1 MKTHSHSSNRTE
13 TWIVRKESGDKINTI
28 LLGALA
34 TLTEKGY
41 TNTTIDHIARTSNVS
56 RGLLHYYFKSKEDL
70 IMQAVSRGCG
80 ALLSSAI
87 GRIGHASSTEHLADI
102 MIEVL
107 RQTVEQHPTIIALL
121 IEVWGESRR
130 SAKLRIAFEAGFKE
144 TIEKLASF
152 LAPYVSA
159 YSNSAG
165 PQSVEV
171 TSRILLGLYQ
181 GLVIQMISEPDLLN
195 DSQFRD
201 ALRSVGVHILRN
213 PSQFGDSNGEQKAHN
228 N

>member
-1 MKTHSHSSNRTE
+1 LKTRSRSPSATTE
-13 TWIVRKESGDKINTI
+13 TCIVKKQSGDRINTI

-34 TLTEKGY
+34 ALTEKGY
-41 TNTTIDHIARTSNVS
+41 TNTTIDHIARASHVS

-70 IMQAVSRGCG
+70 IMQAVSRGSS
-80 ALLSSAI
+80 ALLDSAI
-87 GRIGHASSTEHLADI
+87 ERICHASSTEHLADI

-107 RQTVEQHPTIIALL
+107 RQTVEQHPTITALL

-130 SAKLRIAFEAGFKE
+130 RAKLRIAFEVGFKE
-144 TIEKLASF
+144 TTEKLASF

-159 YSNSAG
+159 YSNPAGSRSA
-165 PQSVEV
+165 EV

-195 DSQFRD
+195 YSEFRD
-201 ALRSVGVHILRN
+201 ALRSVVVHTLGN
-213 PSQFGDSNGEQKAHN
+213 LSPVGD
-228 N
+228 